1 MCLTGLITVLIS
13 LCNMMILWVSAC
25 GTLKDMEQFS
35 LCPTLLYCSYFIL
48 AVSIKCHTSPVS
60 AEPHISVF
68 SFCFVSDWMNL
79 PEFLKN
85 ASENVV
91 GLFCFN
97 SDRTWRSLVVLYLQ
111 DVPGRSRLSYDF
123 FFCIWSSLSK
133 LRPSMI
139 LECPIKWFLKSRE
152 TPLTWV
158 GGGRGLIS
166 KSY

>member
-97 SDRTWRSLVVLYLQ
+97 SDRTWRSLVVLYLVLYLVVLDFHMIFFSASDLPQ
-111 DVPGRSRLSYDF
+111 ASYGHL
-123 FFCIWSSLSK
+123 WS
-133 LRPSMI
+133 
-139 LECPIKWFLKSRE
+139 
-152 TPLTWV
+152 
-158 GGGRGLIS
+158 GLIS